1 MFFLRVSFWKLTGS
15 FILRP
20 ALLWTQNWL
29 QLSVQTVAS
38 HLTQSF
44 AVFGT
49 MSPLAARLLI
59 LVCLTLPLNGVEKV
73 RRGYRKDPDADK
85 CTGNDAEKPNCT
97 RHSDEGRSAYVNS
110 MYGSCMQGP
119 AGTSGRDGNPGANGI
134 PGTPGFP
141 GRDGQKGEKGECISE
156 IFEEPWRP
164 NYKQCAWNSL
174 NYGIDLGKVAD
185 CTFTKLRSDSS
196 LRVLFSGSLR
206 LKCKNACCQRWYFTF
221 NGAECTGPLP
231 IESIIY
237 LDQGSP
243 ELNSTINIHRTSS
256 VEGLCEGVKAG
267 LVDVAVWV
275 GTCADYPK
283 GDAST
288 GWNSVSRII
297 VEELPK

>member
-1 MFFLRVSFWKLTGS
+1 
-15 FILRP
+15 
-20 ALLWTQNWL
+20 
-29 QLSVQTVAS
+29 
-38 HLTQSF
+38 
-44 AVFGT
+44 
-49 MSPLAARLLI
+49 MSPLASRLL
-59 LVCLTLPLNGVEKV
+59 LVLCLAAPLYAVEKV
-73 RRGYRKDPDADK
+73 RNRGYRKEPDADK

-97 RHSDEGRSAYVNS
+97 RHSSDEGRSPFPNS

-119 AGTSGRDGNPGANGI
+119 AGTPGRDGNPGANGI
-134 PGTPGFP
+134 PGTPGIP
-141 GRDGQKGEKGECISE
+141 GRDGLKGEKGECVSE

-185 CTFTKLRSDSS
+185 CTFTKLRSDSA

-231 IESIIY
+231 VESIIY

-256 VEGLCEGVKAG
+256 VEGLCEGIKAG
-267 LVDVAVWV
+267 LVDVALWV
-275 GTCADYPK
+275 GTCSDYPR

-297 VEELPK
+297 IEELPK